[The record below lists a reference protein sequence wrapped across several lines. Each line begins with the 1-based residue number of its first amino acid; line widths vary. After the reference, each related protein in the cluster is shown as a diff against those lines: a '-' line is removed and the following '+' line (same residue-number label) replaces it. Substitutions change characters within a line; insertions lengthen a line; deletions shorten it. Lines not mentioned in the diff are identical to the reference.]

1 MSQWSKEE
9 IEDLRLEISK
19 KAATDA
25 EFRKAILGNPKQE
38 IEKLAGKK
46 IPEEFSLD
54 VIENKPGVVKTF
66 VLPNFI
72 SESLSKEEM
81 LAIAGGRSS
90 TSTQNVQTTVNVT
103 TEATVEE
110 TTTTTTAEVG
120 GEVVVAGVV
129 VLV

>member
-25 EFRKAILGNPKQE
+25 EFRKAILANPKQE

-103 TEATVEE
+103 TEATLEE
-110 TTTTTTAEVG
+110 TTTTTTAEAE